1 MFTRSGTNPGTGTR
15 KMRYNVSCT
24 CPSVWSGFVRCE
36 QSILHSLNF
45 EASTFLTHAFVG
57 AMQHETRTETQQE
70 YQMSY
75 EHTKTVTEVGAND
88 MVCEKTFSF

>member
-1 MFTRSGTNPGTGTR
+1 
-15 KMRYNVSCT
+15 
-24 CPSVWSGFVRCE
+24 
-36 QSILHSLNF
+36 
-45 EASTFLTHAFVG
+45 
-57 AMQHETRTETQQE
+57 MQHETRTETQQE

>member
-1 MFTRSGTNPGTGTR
+1 
-15 KMRYNVSCT
+15 MRDNMSCI
-24 CPSVWSGFVRCE
+24 CPSWSASGPV
-36 QSILHSLNF
+36 LVHSLNF
-45 EASTFLTHAFVG
+45 EASTFLIHAFVG

-88 MVCEKTFSF
+88 MVCEKTFSFKFF